1 MLWWTQSSEDHVA
14 RHDVAVTEVTEVV
27 SDPSSRWFKITK
39 QPLFHVFGQTQAG
52 RYLLVVL
59 VRSTHDSSA
68 WFVVTARNMT
78 DRERNRYHR
87 K

>member
-1 MLWWTQSSEDHVA
+1 MLWWTESSEDHIA
-14 RHDVAVTEVTEVV
+14 RHDVTVTEVTDIV
-27 SDPSSRWFKITK
+27 SDSSSRWFKITR
-39 QPLFHVFGQTQAG
+39 QPLFHVLGQTHSG

-59 VRSTHDSSA
+59 VRSTNDSSA

-78 DRERNRYHR
+78 ARERNRYHR